1 MSSNKLQN
9 IAKKFIDQNFLLSV
23 AESCTGGLLAKKI
36 TDESGSSAWFD
47 CGFITYSNEAKIRM
61 LGVNKESIAEFG
73 AVSLEIAQEMAIGV
87 QKNSRAIFSIS
98 ITGIAGPNGGSPEKP
113 VGTVH
118 VCFAFKGSVLKDYK
132 LQLSGERSSIR
143 EQTVCFIIDELD
155 KLTFN
160 DQI

>member
-98 ITGIAGPNGGSPEKP
+98 ITGIAGPNGGSLEKP

-143 EQTVCFIIDELD
+143 EQTVCFIIEELD

>member
-9 IAKKFIDQNFLLSV
+9 ISKKFIDQNFYLSV

-36 TDESGSSAWFD
+36 TDESGSSEWFD
-47 CGFITYSNEAKIRM
+47 CGFVTYSNESKLRV
-61 LGVNKESIAEFG
+61 LGVNKELIEEFG
-73 AVSLEIAQEMAIGV
+73 AVSLEVAEEMAIGV

-113 VGTVH
+113 VGTVYI
-118 VCFAFKGSVLKDYK
+118 CFAFKGSVLKNYK
-132 LQLSGERSSIR
+132 LELSGERSLIR
-143 EQTVCFIIDELD
+143 EQTVSFIIEELD

-160 DQI
+160 GQI

>member
-9 IAKKFIDQNFLLSV
+9 ISKKFIDQNFLLGV

-36 TDESGSSAWFD
+36 TDESGSSSWFD
-47 CGFITYSNEAKIRM
+47 CGFITYSNESKIRM
-61 LGVNKESIAEFG
+61 LGVNKESIEEFG
-73 AVSLEIAQEMAIGV
+73 AVSREVAQEMAIGV

-98 ITGIAGPNGGSPEKP
+98 ITGIAGPNGGSLEKP

-118 VCFAFKGSVLKDYK
+118 VCFAFKENILKDYK
-132 LQLSGERSSIR
+132 LDLSGERSSIR
-143 EQTVCFIIDELD
+143 EQAVSFIIEELD
-155 KLTFN
+155 KLTFS

>member
-1 MSSNKLQN
+1 
-9 IAKKFIDQNFLLSV
+9 
-23 AESCTGGLLAKKI
+23 
-36 TDESGSSAWFD
+36 
-47 CGFITYSNEAKIRM
+47 M

-98 ITGIAGPNGGSPEKP
+98 ITGVAGPNGGSPEKP

-118 VCFAFKGSVLKDYK
+118 ICFAFKGSVLKDYK

>member
-98 ITGIAGPNGGSPEKP
+98 ITGVAGPNGGSLEKP

-143 EQTVCFIIDELD
+143 EQTVCFIIEELD

>member
-9 IAKKFIDQNFLLSV
+9 ISKKFIDQNFLLGV
-23 AESCTGGLLAKKI
+23 AESCTGGLFAKKI

-47 CGFITYSNEAKIRM
+47 CGFITYSNESKVRM

-73 AVSLEIAQEMAIGV
+73 AVSREVAQEMAIGV

-98 ITGIAGPNGGSPEKP
+98 ITGIAGPNGGSPKKP
-113 VGTVH
+113 VGTVY
-118 VCFAFKGSVLKDYK
+118 VCFAFKENVLKDYK
-132 LQLSGERSSIR
+132 LELSGERSSIR
-143 EQTVCFIIDELD
+143 EQTVSFNIEELD
-155 KLTFN
+155 KLTFS

>member
-9 IAKKFIDQNFLLSV
+9 ISKKFIDQNFLLGV
-23 AESCTGGLLAKKI
+23 AESCTGGLFAKKI

-47 CGFITYSNEAKIRM
+47 CGFITYSNESKVRM

-73 AVSLEIAQEMAIGV
+73 AVSREVAQEMAIGV

-118 VCFAFKGSVLKDYK
+118 VCFAFKENVLKDYK
-132 LQLSGERSSIR
+132 LELSGERPSIR
-143 EQTVCFIIDELD
+143 EQTVSFIIEELD
-155 KLTFN
+155 KLTFS

>member
-47 CGFITYSNEAKIRM
+47 CGFITYSNESKTRI
-61 LGVNKESIAEFG
+61 LGVNKEAIAEFG
-73 AVSLEIAQEMAIGV
+73 AVSREVAQEMAIGV

-98 ITGIAGPNGGSPEKP
+98 ITGVAGPNGGSPEKP

>member
-9 IAKKFIDQNFLLSV
+9 ISKKFIEQNFLLSV

-47 CGFITYSNEAKIRM
+47 CGFITYSNESKIKM

-98 ITGIAGPNGGSPEKP
+98 ITGVAGPNGGSPEKP

-143 EQTVCFIIDELD
+143 EQTVCFIIEELD

>member
-9 IAKKFIDQNFLLSV
+9 IAKKFIDQNFYLSV

-47 CGFITYSNEAKIRM
+47 CGFITYSNESKIRM

-98 ITGIAGPNGGSPEKP
+98 ITGVAGPNGGSPEKP

-143 EQTVCFIIDELD
+143 EQTVCFIIEELD

>member
-47 CGFITYSNEAKIRM
+47 CGFITYSNESKITM
-61 LGVNKESIAEFG
+61 LGVNKEAIKKFG

-98 ITGIAGPNGGSPEKP
+98 ITGVAGPNGGSPEKP
-113 VGTVH
+113 VGTVYI
-118 VCFAFKGSVLKDYK
+118 CFAFKGSVLKDYK

-143 EQTVCFIIDELD
+143 EQTVCFIIEELD

>member
-98 ITGIAGPNGGSPEKP
+98 ITGVAGPNGGSPEKP

-143 EQTVCFIIDELD
+143 EQTVCFIIEELD

>member
-47 CGFITYSNEAKIRM
+47 CGFITYSNESKTTI
-61 LGVNKESIAEFG
+61 LGVNKEAIAEFG
-73 AVSLEIAQEMAIGV
+73 AVSREVAQEMAIGV

-118 VCFAFKGSVLKDYK
+118 VCFAFKGNVLKDYK

>member
-9 IAKKFIDQNFLLSV
+9 ISKKFTDQNFYLGV

-47 CGFITYSNEAKIRM
+47 CGFITYSNESKTRL
-61 LGVNKESIAEFG
+61 LGVNKEAIVEFG
-73 AVSLEIAQEMAIGV
+73 AVSREVAQEMAIGV

-98 ITGIAGPNGGSPEKP
+98 ITGIAGPDGGSPEKP
-113 VGTVH
+113 VGTVYI
-118 VCFAFKGSVLKDYK
+118 CFAFKGSVMKDYK
-132 LQLSGERSSIR
+132 LELSGERSSIR
-143 EQTVCFIIDELD
+143 EQTVSFIIEELE

>member
-9 IAKKFIDQNFLLSV
+9 ISKKFIDQNFYLSV

-47 CGFITYSNEAKIRM
+47 CGFITYSNESKIRM

-98 ITGIAGPNGGSPEKP
+98 ITGVAGPNGGSPEKP
-113 VGTVH
+113 VGTVYI
-118 VCFAFKGSVLKDYK
+118 CFAFKGSVLKDYK

-143 EQTVCFIIDELD
+143 EQTVCFIIEELD

>member
-9 IAKKFIDQNFLLSV
+9 IAKKFNDQNFLLSV

-143 EQTVCFIIDELD
+143 EQTVSVIIEELD

>member
-9 IAKKFIDQNFLLSV
+9 ISKKFIDQNFYLGV

-143 EQTVCFIIDELD
+143 EQTVCFIIEELD

>member
-47 CGFITYSNEAKIRM
+47 CGFITYSNESKITM
-61 LGVNKESIAEFG
+61 LGVNKEAIKKFG

-98 ITGIAGPNGGSPEKP
+98 ITGVAGPNGGSPEKP
-113 VGTVH
+113 IGTVYI
-118 VCFAFKGSVLKDYK
+118 CFAFKGSVLKDYK

-143 EQTVCFIIDELD
+143 EQTVCFIIEELD

>member
-47 CGFITYSNEAKIRM
+47 CGFITYSNEAKTTM
-61 LGVNKESIAEFG
+61 LGVNKEAIEKFG
-73 AVSLEIAQEMAIGV
+73 AVSREVAQEMAIGV

-98 ITGIAGPNGGSPEKP
+98 ITGVAGPNGGSSEKP
-113 VGTVH
+113 VGTVYI
-118 VCFAFKGSVLKDYK
+118 CFAFKGSVLKDYK

-143 EQTVCFIIDELD
+143 EQTVSFIIEELD

>member
-1 MSSNKLQN
+1 MSSNKLQK
-9 IAKKFIDQNFLLSV
+9 ISKKFIDQNFLLGV
-23 AESCTGGLLAKKI
+23 AESCTGGLFAKKI

-47 CGFITYSNEAKIRM
+47 CGFITYSNESKVRM
-61 LGVNKESIAEFG
+61 LGVNKESIEKFG
-73 AVSLEIAQEMAIGV
+73 AVSIEVAREMAIGV

-98 ITGIAGPNGGSPEKP
+98 ITGIAGPNGGSPEKA

-118 VCFAFKGSVLKDYK
+118 VCFAFKKNVLKDYK
-132 LQLSGERSSIR
+132 LELLGERSSIR
-143 EQTVCFIIDELD
+143 EQTVSFIIEELD

>member
-9 IAKKFIDQNFLLSV
+9 ISKKFIDQNFLLGV
-23 AESCTGGLLAKKI
+23 AESCTGGLFAKKI

-47 CGFITYSNEAKIRM
+47 CGFITYSNESKVRM

-73 AVSLEIAQEMAIGV
+73 AVSREVAQEMAIGV

-98 ITGIAGPNGGSPEKP
+98 ITGIAGPNGGLPEKP

-118 VCFAFKGSVLKDYK
+118 VCFAFKETVLKDYK
-132 LQLSGERSSIR
+132 LELSGERSSIR
-143 EQTVCFIIDELD
+143 EQTVNFIIEELD
-155 KLTFN
+155 KLTFS

>member
-9 IAKKFIDQNFLLSV
+9 ISKKFIDQNFLLGV
-23 AESCTGGLLAKKI
+23 AESCTGGLFAKKI
-36 TDESGSSAWFD
+36 TDESGSSSWFD
-47 CGFITYSNEAKIRM
+47 CGFITYSNESKIRM
-61 LGVNKESIAEFG
+61 LGVNKESIEEFG
-73 AVSLEIAQEMAIGV
+73 AVSREVAQEMAIGV

-118 VCFAFKGSVLKDYK
+118 VCFAFKENVLKDYK
-132 LQLSGERSSIR
+132 LELSGERSLIR
-143 EQTVCFIIDELD
+143 EQTVSFIIEELD
-155 KLTFN
+155 KLTFS

>member
-47 CGFITYSNEAKIRM
+47 CGFITYSNESKIRM
-61 LGVNKESIAEFG
+61 LGVNKEAIEKFG

-98 ITGIAGPNGGSPEKP
+98 ITGVAGPNGGSPEKP

-143 EQTVCFIIDELD
+143 EQTVCFIIEELD

>member
-9 IAKKFIDQNFLLSV
+9 ISKKFIDQNFHLGV

-47 CGFITYSNEAKIRM
+47 CGFITYSNESKTRL
-61 LGVNKESIAEFG
+61 LGVNKEAIVEFG
-73 AVSLEIAQEMAIGV
+73 AVSREVAQEMAIGV

-98 ITGIAGPNGGSPEKP
+98 ITGIAGPDGGSPEKP
-113 VGTVH
+113 VGTVYI
-118 VCFAFKGSVLKDYK
+118 CFAFKGSVMKDYK
-132 LQLSGERSSIR
+132 LELSGERSSIR
-143 EQTVCFIIDELD
+143 EQTVSFIIEELE

>member
-47 CGFITYSNEAKIRM
+47 CGFITYSNESKITM
-61 LGVNKESIAEFG
+61 LGVNKESITEFG
-73 AVSLEIAQEMAIGV
+73 AVSREVAQEMAIGV

-98 ITGIAGPNGGSPEKP
+98 ITGVAGPNGGSTEKP

-143 EQTVCFIIDELD
+143 EQTVCFIIEELD

>member
-98 ITGIAGPNGGSPEKP
+98 PTFQAERICLLP
-113 VGTVH
+113 
-118 VCFAFKGSVLKDYK
+118 
-132 LQLSGERSSIR
+132 SGFS
-143 EQTVCFIIDELD
+143 
-155 KLTFN
+155 FN
-160 DQI
+160 PFSKSLI

>member
-9 IAKKFIDQNFLLSV
+9 ISKKFIDQNFLLSV

-47 CGFITYSNEAKIRM
+47 CGFITYSNESKTTM

-73 AVSLEIAQEMAIGV
+73 AVSPEIAQEMAIGV

-98 ITGIAGPNGGSPEKP
+98 I
-113 VGTVH
+113 
-118 VCFAFKGSVLKDYK
+118 
-132 LQLSGERSSIR
+132 
-143 EQTVCFIIDELD
+143 
-155 KLTFN
+155 
-160 DQI
+160 

>member
-47 CGFITYSNEAKIRM
+47 CGFITYSNESKIRM
-61 LGVNKESIAEFG
+61 LGVNKEAIEKFG

-98 ITGIAGPNGGSPEKP
+98 VTGIAGPNGGSPEKP

-143 EQTVCFIIDELD
+143 EQTVSFIIEELD

>member
-9 IAKKFIDQNFLLSV
+9 ISKKFTDQNFYLGV

-47 CGFITYSNEAKIRM
+47 CGFITYSNASKTTM
-61 LGVNKESIAEFG
+61 LGVNKESIVEFG
-73 AVSLEIAQEMAIGV
+73 AVSREVAQEMAIGV

-98 ITGIAGPNGGSPEKP
+98 ITGVAGPNGGSPEKP
-113 VGTVH
+113 VGTVYI
-118 VCFAFKGSVLKDYK
+118 CFAFQGCVLKDYK

-143 EQTVCFIIDELD
+143 EQTVSFIIEELD

>member
-9 IAKKFIDQNFLLSV
+9 ISKKFIDQNFLLSV

-61 LGVNKESIAEFG
+61 LGVNKESIAVFG
-73 AVSLEIAQEMAIGV
+73 AVSREVAQEMAIGV

-113 VGTVH
+113 VGTVQ
-118 VCFAFKGSVLKDYK
+118 VCFAFQGSVLKDYK

-143 EQTVCFIIDELD
+143 EQTVNFIIEELD

>member
-47 CGFITYSNEAKIRM
+47 CGFITYSNESKITM
-61 LGVNKESIAEFG
+61 LGVNKESITKFG

-98 ITGIAGPNGGSPEKP
+98 ITGVAGPNGGSPEKP
-113 VGTVH
+113 VGTVYI
-118 VCFAFKGSVLKDYK
+118 CFAFKGSVLKDYK

-143 EQTVCFIIDELD
+143 EQTVCFIIEELD

>member
-47 CGFITYSNEAKIRM
+47 CGFITYSNESKIRM

-143 EQTVCFIIDELD
+143 EQTVCFIIEELD

>member
-9 IAKKFIDQNFLLSV
+9 ISKKFIDQSFLLGV
-23 AESCTGGLLAKKI
+23 AESCTGGLFAKKI

-47 CGFITYSNEAKIRM
+47 CGFITYSNESKVRM
-61 LGVNKESIAEFG
+61 LGVNKESIEEFG
-73 AVSLEIAQEMAIGV
+73 AVSQEVAQEMAIGV

-113 VGTVH
+113 VGTVY
-118 VCFAFKGSVLKDYK
+118 VCFAFKEHVLKDYK
-132 LQLSGERSSIR
+132 LELSGERSSIR
-143 EQTVCFIIDELD
+143 EQTVSFIFEELD
-155 KLTFN
+155 KLTFS